1 MYLNPFVAP
10 LQAIRVKKM
19 ARPDSERDVDNG
31 SEVSSFSSGGSGGP
45 CSSGRGQR
53 PAAASEIPKDEFT
66 RYGCVFWPYLLTY
79 VPGLTTALIVMFLKV
94 GYRRCASLNDYD
106 YCLLHIDRNQRLIL

>member
-10 LQAIRVKKM
+10 LQTIRVKKM
-19 ARPDSERDVDNG
+19 ARPDSERDLDNG

-66 RYGCVFWPYLLTY
+66 RYDFVFSPCLLTY
-79 VPGLTTALIVMFLKV
+79 IPGLTSALIVMFPESRV
-94 GYRRCASLNDYD
+94 
-106 YCLLHIDRNQRLIL
+106 